1 MSIKLKEVL
10 RELSDK
16 IAEVYNLEL
25 AGEMTNIYIDLVTRA
40 DDVSRKY
47 WKLVKTLAVIE
58 KERDG
63 LRKKLEEERVTNES
77 KTKSFN
83 IATETAKEMIDKERE
98 LRDKAER
105 ERDQA
110 EYDREYYAMQLMEYI
125 D

>member
-40 DDVSRKY
+40 DDASRKY
-47 WKLVKTLAVIE
+47 WKLVKTLAAIE

-77 KTKSFN
+77 KTKSFD
-83 IATETAKEMIDKERE
+83 IATETAKKMIDKERE
-98 LRDKAER
+98 LREKAER
-105 ERDQA
+105 EGDQA